1 MTMTEKDV
9 SEAREAGFP
18 DVPTPTRE
26 ELAAGLA
33 ELEETVQTLNNLL
46 SSLSARM
53 LRSVDD
59 LKDEVGRRVGFAD
72 LQALQKDLEKIR
84 AKIEDIVDEV
94 GYGEALD
101 ITKVPPEILEAAYQT
116 ILDDVVDEL
125 RKARGS
131 HDAELHV
138 LNSLEQLRLKT
149 SGSELFHYKP
159 HRIHVGVAKALTKG
173 LVSPRQV
180 QMTYEELL
188 RHLLEPV
195 HHHTPKNFRAI
206 VKIKTQEYAV
216 DAAARLGKESARL
229 SPKVDGLAERVEH
242 LEKVVADALKDVQ
255 EVTQNLQ
262 ATLASVAT
270 RESVEA
276 LGMRMA
282 ALEGSR
288 ASGGAGPDR
297 EAAVRVLEALREKPR
312 TMAALRRDLGMDEG
326 ALKAALEDL
335 ERQGHVSS
343 STRGRSTVYEAKEE
357 DDNA

>member
-1 MTMTEKDV
+1 MTEKDV
-9 SEAREAGFP
+9 SEAREAELP
-18 DVPTPTRE
+18 DVPAPTRE
-26 ELAAGLA
+26 ELAAALE

-53 LRSVDD
+53 LRNVDD

-72 LQALQKDLEKIR
+72 IQVVQKDLEKIR
-84 AKIEDIVDEV
+84 AKIDDIVDEV

-116 ILDDVVDEL
+116 ILDDVLEEL

-131 HDAELHV
+131 HDAEQHILH
-138 LNSLEQLRLKT
+138 SLEQLRLKM

-159 HRIHVGVAKALTKG
+159 HRIHVGVAKAMAKN
-173 LVSPRQV
+173 LVSARQV

-188 RHLLEPV
+188 RHLLEPI
-195 HHHTPKNFRAI
+195 HYHAPKNFRAI

-216 DAAARLGKESARL
+216 DTATKLGRDVAHL
-229 SPKVDGLAERVEH
+229 GPKVDGLAERVMR
-242 LEKVVADALKDVQ
+242 LEQVVADALKDMQ
-255 EVTQNLQ
+255 EFTHRLQ
-262 ATLASVAT
+262 STLASVAT

-288 ASGGAGPDR
+288 APPSDGPSDR
-297 EAAVRVLEALREKPR
+297 DAAARILEAVREKPR
-312 TMAALRRDLGMDEG
+312 TLAALRKDLGMDEG
-326 ALKAALEDL
+326 ELKAVLEDL

-343 STRGRSTVYEAKEE
+343 SKRGRSTVYETKEADE
-357 DDNA
+357 NA